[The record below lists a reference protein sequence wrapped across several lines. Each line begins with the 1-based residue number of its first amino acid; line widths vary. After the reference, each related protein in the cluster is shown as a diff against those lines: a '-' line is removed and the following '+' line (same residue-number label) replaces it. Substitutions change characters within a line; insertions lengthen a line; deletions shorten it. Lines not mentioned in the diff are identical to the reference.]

1 MTIVIAAGGTGG
13 HLYPAIAL
21 AREFLRRNP
30 ATRVLFVGT
39 SRGLESKVLAHEGF
53 ELALISAKPIMGR
66 GPLDIL
72 LGLWA
77 MPVSLWE
84 SRNLLYKRR
93 PDLVIG
99 VGGYTSP
106 MMVLAAAL
114 AGVPRVIVE
123 PNAHPGLA
131 NKAVGPL
138 VQRVF
143 LAFSTAAAAF
153 RPSKVRV
160 VGTPIR
166 RDFLMQ
172 SVSSPASPS
181 TDRRHVLIFGGSQGA
196 KAINSAA
203 IEGLPALLKQHPE
216 MTVTHQTGE
225 ADHSRVTE
233 AYQRADVSVNAVP
246 FLYDMPQVI
255 NAATVVV
262 ARSGAM
268 TVAEL
273 TACGKPAILIPLPT
287 AIYDHQM
294 KNAKIMQDAGAAI
307 VIPQA
312 QLNGQRLAQE
322 LAAILGN
329 AGTLRAMSA
338 ASLSLKRI
346 DAAEA
351 IVRECY
357 ALIGD
362 QHDVNQSLGAAGI

>member
-21 AREFLRRNP
+21 AREFLRRSP
-30 ATRVLFVGT
+30 TTGILFVGT

-66 GPLDIL
+66 GALDVL
-72 LGLWA
+72 SGLWA
-77 MPVSLWE
+77 MPISFWE
-84 SRNLLYKRR
+84 SRKLIHRRR

-99 VGGYTSP
+99 IGGYTSP
-106 MMVLAAAL
+106 MMVLAATL

-123 PNAHPGLA
+123 PNAYPGLA
-131 NKAVGPL
+131 NKVVGPF

-143 LAFSTAAAAF
+143 LAFSSAAAAF
-153 RPSKVRV
+153 RSAKVRV

-166 RDFLMQ
+166 RDFLTQ
-172 SVSSPASPS
+172 SVSSARMPS
-181 TDRRHVLIFGGSQGA
+181 DDRRHVLIFGGSQGA

-203 IEGLPALLKQHPE
+203 IEGLPVLLKQHPGI
-216 MTVTHQTGE
+216 TVTHQTGE
-225 ADHSRVTE
+225 SDHRRVTE
-233 AYQRADVSVNAVP
+233 AYERAGVSVNAVP
-246 FLYDMPQVI
+246 FLYDMPTVI
-255 NAATVVV
+255 NAADVVV

-287 AIYDHQM
+287 AIYDHQT
-294 KNAKIMQDAGAAI
+294 KNAKVMQDAGAAVI
-307 VIPQA
+307 IPQP
-312 QLNGQRLAQE
+312 QLHGQKLAQE
-322 LAAILGN
+322 LASILGN
-329 AGTLRAMSA
+329 PETMRAMSA
-338 ASLSLKRI
+338 ASLSLRRM